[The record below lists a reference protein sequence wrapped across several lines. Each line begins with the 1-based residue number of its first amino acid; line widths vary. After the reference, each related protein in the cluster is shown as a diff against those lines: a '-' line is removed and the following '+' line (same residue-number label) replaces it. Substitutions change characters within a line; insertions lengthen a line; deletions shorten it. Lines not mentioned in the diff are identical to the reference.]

1 MKIRILFLLLILI
14 NFNTDLI
21 ANKELIEAA
30 INSNLDELK
39 ELIKSNI
46 NINYKDQYGNTAL
59 MYAVKNGDIDIV
71 NYLLLKGADPNII
84 NNLQQTS
91 LILAVDRDN
100 LSNILDK
107 SYSSK
112 ELELLFKSDN
122 NYPIVRSLLIKGANP
137 NLRDYLGRTPLYLA
151 AEYGDLRCLNLLLG
165 VHSVD
170 VNIKDIFGYTPL
182 MAACRTNQKNI
193 VKILVKH
200 PNIKLNAQSTGLT
213 SLSNSNN
220 LNEGT
225 GLTAL
230 MVAASMNRATIV
242 KMLLRAGADYKITDY
257 NGRNALDIAKGTY
270 NSSKRLL
277 EALNSHINLKS

>member
-1 MKIRILFLLLILI
+1 MKIRILFFLLIL
-14 NFNTDLI
+14 NFNMDLI
-21 ANKELIEAA
+21 ASKELIEAA
-30 INSNLDELK
+30 INSDLDELK

-46 NINYKDQYGNTAL
+46 NINYKDQDGNTAL
-59 MYAVKNGDIDIV
+59 MYAVKNGDINVV

-84 NNLQQTS
+84 NNLKQTS

-100 LSNILDK
+100 LSNVLDK

-137 NLRDYLGRTPLYLA
+137 NVKDHLGKSPLYLA

-165 VHSVD
+165 VHNVD

-182 MAACRTNQKNI
+182 MAACRTNQKSI
-193 VKILVKH
+193 VSRLVRH
-200 PNIKLNAQSTGLT
+200 PSIKLNAQSTGLLT
-213 SLSNSNN
+213 SRSNSNT

-230 MVAASMNRATIV
+230 MVAASMNRSTIV

-257 NGRNALDIAKGTY
+257 NGRNAIDIAKGTY
-270 NSSKRLL
+270 KSSKRLL
-277 EALNSHINLKS
+277 ESLNNYVDLKS

>member
-1 MKIRILFLLLILI
+1 MKIRILFFLLIL
-14 NFNTDLI
+14 NFNMDLI

-30 INSNLDELK
+30 INSDLDQLK
-39 ELIKSNI
+39 ELIKSDI
-46 NINYKDQYGNTAL
+46 NINYKDQDGNTAL
-59 MYAVKNGDIDIV
+59 IYAVKNGDINAV

-100 LSNILDK
+100 LSNVLDK

-137 NLRDYLGRTPLYLA
+137 NVKDHLGKSPLYLA

-165 VHSVD
+165 VHNVD

-182 MAACRTNQKNI
+182 MAACRTNQKRI
-193 VKILVKH
+193 VNRLVKH

-220 LNEGT
+220 SDEDT

-257 NGRNALDIAKGTY
+257 NGRNAIDIAKGTY
-270 NSSKRLL
+270 KSSKRLL
-277 EALNSHINLKS
+277 EALNNNVNLKS